1 MTDQRVATFW
11 VDDLLLAVD
20 ILRVQEVLHE
30 QNITYVPLA
39 HPAVRGL
46 LNLRGQIATVV
57 DARCRLGLSERA
69 PEDNGVHFTITSRG
83 DLMSLIVDRE
93 GDVIDLDGESLEV
106 PQTVDPQI
114 RSLVTGVHRREGS
127 LLLMIDVDQLLS
139 DLAV

>member
-69 PEDNGVHFTITSRG
+69 PEDNGVHFTTTSRG